1 MHLLTD
7 EHELY
12 HITYILILK
21 ITVFQEF
28 FIDNY
33 DLCIFVSNMH
43 SCFVHRLQDDT
54 SAARY
59 ISEIVVKLQPVD
71 LVFSALTLSS
81 FVTVLYPVLM
91 LSEHKQIYTHKTTG
105 TTTNWTMHI
114 NNNTL
119 PLLYLDTCN
128 IRIILPASELT
139 AVGDLHDVCL
149 LQVEAVSLT
158 PQVSFLLRS
167 QPELSHV
174 ITENCRQGVGE
185 Q

>member
-1 MHLLTD
+1 MHLLPS

-12 HITYILILK
+12 HLTYIIILR
-21 ITVFQEF
+21 ITLLQECF
-28 FIDNY
+28 CIENIH
-33 DLCIFVSNMH
+33 LCIFMSNTL
-43 SCFVHRLQDDT
+43 SYFVHRLQDDT
-54 SAARY
+54 SATRY

-91 LSEHKQIYTHKTTG
+91 LSEHEQIYTQKTTD
-105 TTTNWTMHI
+105 TATNWTMHI

-139 AVGDLHDVCL
+139 AVGDMHNVCL
-149 LQVEAVSLT
+149 LQVEAVSVT
-158 PQVSFLLRS
+158 PQVSSLLR
-167 QPELSHV
+167 
-174 ITENCRQGVGE
+174 N
-185 Q
+185 

>member
-1 MHLLTD
+1 M
-7 EHELY
+7 
-12 HITYILILK
+12 
-21 ITVFQEF
+21 FQECF
-28 FIDNY
+28 CID
-33 DLCIFVSNMH
+33 DCHLCIFVPNTLSH
-43 SCFVHRLQDDT
+43 FVHRLQDDT
-54 SAARY
+54 SSARY

-81 FVTVLYPVLM
+81 FVPVLYPVLM
-91 LSEHKQIYTHKTTG
+91 LSEHKQIYTQKTTG

-119 PLLYLDTCN
+119 PLLYLDTCS

-139 AVGDLHDVCL
+139 AVGDMHDVCL

-167 QPELSHV
+167 QPELSH
-174 ITENCRQGVGE
+174 IFIENCKLGGKG
-185 Q
+185 